1 VSVTGVAPTPPD
13 PSSTPSRSP
22 STPPVDGDLASAVAR
37 TLRDVV
43 DFPEP
48 GVIFKDITPVL
59 ADPDL
64 LRRCV
69 AALAAPFA
77 NQVDLVAAIEARGF
91 ILGAPVAVALGA
103 GFIPVRKAGKLPR
116 PTVAESYQL
125 EYGQAAVEV
134 HGDALRPGQRV
145 LVVDDVI
152 ATGGTVEASLR
163 LVQRL
168 GGQVVGVAALCEL
181 TALGGRSRIAPLEPR
196 VLLSL

>member
-1 VSVTGVAPTPPD
+1 VSAPGLVPPPD
-13 PSSTPSRSP
+13 PRASTPSSP
-22 STPPVDGDLASAVAR
+22 SATADGELASAVAR
-37 TLRDVV
+37 TLRDVA

-59 ADPDL
+59 ADPEL

-116 PTVAESYQL
+116 PTVAETYQL
-125 EYGQAAVEV
+125 EYGTAAVEV
-134 HGDALRPGQRV
+134 HEDALQPGQRV

-163 LVQRL
+163 LVHRL
-168 GGQVVGVAALCEL
+168 GGTVVGVAALCEL
-181 TALGGRSRIAPLEPR
+181 SQLGGRARMAPLEPR
-196 VLLSL
+196 VLLTL